1 MRTGRPV
8 AQVFRQY
15 QLPIIAYSSCGSVVE
30 SCEDH
35 RFVSSLRERRTSG
48 VPDFILGELLDIGS
62 VAKCPQLRKYSRV
75 KVMVNIADVQDMT
88 MCRAP
93 G

>member
-1 MRTGRPV
+1 VVVWLRAAKITVSFHPCARDEPV
-8 AQVFRQY
+8 AFQTSSWGSY
-15 QLPIIAYSSCGSVVE
+15 QI
-30 SCEDH
+30 
-35 RFVSSLRERRTSG
+35 
-48 VPDFILGELLDIGS
+48 LDIGS
-62 VAKCPQLRKYSRV
+62 VAKCPQLRRYSRV